1 MRKIGSKNDNNEIKD
16 IINKNVATSMKTQSS
31 FAELLKL
38 NGCSS
43 FKLGST
49 GSKIRKQLLKEAK
62 NGDLTAET
70 VMPRAYELIGEFLG
84 ISNVKTFEDM
94 PVENP
99 NQIMNSQK
107 ELNKKLDKQREI
119 EEKFGV
125 NLSNKQWFQCS
136 IEEVKY
142 STFSNQPKRNI
153 DYAYVIVNED
163 NFEIIKES
171 VWLKSNMGSRK
182 IYFYNITSIDFDA
195 RGRLHA
201 SSSIIINTKGAEH
214 IQLKFVTENDF
225 KLMNNAFE
233 SHIEKIHRPQQTAP
247 IQQNTPTPSSAD
259 ELLKYAELYE
269 KGLLT
274 KDEFE
279 MKKAELLGN
288 SEVGEIETEINQ
300 EDSYSLKQN
309 FMEQNDTSIEN
320 KPNFCPNCG
329 TPIDLDSKFC
339 SNCGNKL

>member
-1 MRKIGSKNDNNEIKD
+1 MTETDMNNC
-16 IINKNVATSMKTQSS
+16 
-31 FAELLKL
+31 L
-38 NGCSS
+38 
-43 FKLGST
+43 
-49 GSKIRKQLLKEAK
+49 
-62 NGDLTAET
+62 
-70 VMPRAYELIGEFLG
+70 
-84 ISNVKTFEDM
+84 
-94 PVENP
+94 
-99 NQIMNSQK
+99 MNSN
-107 ELNKKLDKQREI
+107 EMNLRMPKKN
-119 EEKFGV
+119 FGV
-125 NLSNKQWFQCS
+125 PGFQ
-136 IEEVKY
+136 K
-142 STFSNQPKRNI
+142 
-153 DYAYVIVNED
+153 
-163 NFEIIKES
+163 IKEKKVQES
-171 VWLKSNMGSRK
+171 
-182 IYFYNITSIDFDA
+182 ITSIDFDA